1 MSWRDRLQPG
11 SIGGLDFHTERAS
24 GKGGRR
30 LTVHE
35 YPLQDVH
42 YVEDLG
48 KSAGSGRMTVFL
60 VGQDYDLAR
69 DELIKLLDSEGPH
82 TLQHPWLGTLRVRTG
97 QYEWA
102 ITTRKGGF
110 VQFNLDYVL
119 AGKRQYPK
127 AGNTNAKA
135 LQAACTSCSNAV
147 QQRFTKQFSVTSK
160 PGFVQNSALD
170 QFNNAVSNL
179 QAVNG
184 QFSTLLQQSNPITE
198 QIDLFSTGLSSL
210 LQEPAALASE
220 VSNLVAAVMGSTD
233 TTAAAVNG
241 YNTLTTGFAAVDIV
255 PLTTATRK
263 HQAQNQLATQQLLTA
278 TATVETA
285 RLIASQD
292 TPFTTYNQAITT
304 RDLLLEQIDTL
315 IETST
320 DDEYYPLVDL
330 QTALMKRVDDVA
342 PGLQK
347 IQQIQLQQPVP
358 ALVLAHTLYGDA
370 TKADELISRN
380 SVKHPSFMPAGED
393 LEVLV

>member
-1 MSWRDRLQPG
+1 MSWRERLQPG
-11 SIGGLDFHTERAS
+11 SIGGVAFHTVRAS
-24 GKGGRR
+24 GSGGRR
-30 LTVHE
+30 LVVHE
-35 YPLQDVH
+35 YPLQEVH
-42 YVEDLG
+42 YVEDMG
-48 KSAGSGRMTVFL
+48 PSAGSQRMTVFV
-60 VGQDYDLAR
+60 VGSDYDLQR
-69 DELIKLLDSEGPH
+69 DELIKVLDSAGPH
-82 TLQHPWLGTLRVRTG
+82 TLVHPYLGSLSVHVKS
-97 QYEWA
+97 YEWA
-102 ITTRKGGF
+102 ITTRKGGYA
-110 VQFNLDYVL
+110 QFNIEIVT

-127 AGNTNAKA
+127 AGNANAKA
-135 LQAACTSCSNAV
+135 LQAACTHCSNAV
-147 QQRFTKQFSVTSK
+147 QQRFAQQFSITSK
-160 PGFVQNSALD
+160 PGFVQDAAQD

-198 QIDLFSTGLSSL
+198 QLDQFSTGLSTL
-210 LQEPAALASE
+210 LQEPASLASE

-241 YNTLTTGFAAVDIV
+241 YNALTTGFAEVDIV
-255 PLTTATRK
+255 PLTTPTRK

-292 TPFTTYNQAITT
+292 VPFATYNQAITT

-330 QTALMKRVDDVA
+330 QTALAKRVDEVA

-347 IQQIQLQQPVP
+347 INHIQLQQSVP
-358 ALVLAHTLYGDA
+358 ALVLAHQLYGDA